1 MRVETPC
8 ETCAA
13 PCCRKYTVTIS
24 GHDAY
29 RLSAGLRVPMRAF
42 AEMCWSRERDATH
55 RILLEPGTD
64 GERHWYRIALRQ
76 VPDIAES
83 SDAPSRAASASS
95 GWRCVFLVSLDG
107 LGRCGVYS
115 QRPSVCRAYPTQ
127 LEDDLVQL
135 RSTPYCPPGGWQLDA
150 MDLPSFRAEL
160 VEKRRQ
166 HALYDGLVEAW
177 NERVVSEH
185 ADLRVRDFFAF
196 LEAAFGELARR
207 GRAPLST
214 AEEPPQGAD
223 DGPVDDLEAA
233 LRVALPMAA
242 T

>member
-107 LGRCGVYS
+107 L
-115 QRPSVCRAYPTQ
+115 
-127 LEDDLVQL
+127 
-135 RSTPYCPPGGWQLDA
+135 
-150 MDLPSFRAEL
+150 
-160 VEKRRQ
+160 
-166 HALYDGLVEAW
+166 VEAW

-196 LEAAFGELARR
+196 LEAAYGESARR

-214 AEEPPQGAD
+214 AEEPPQGAG

-233 LRVALPMAA
+233 LRVALPMPA

>member
-8 ETCAA
+8 EACAA
-13 PCCRKYTVTIS
+13 PCCRNYTVTIS

-29 RLSAGLRVPMRAF
+29 RLSDGLRVPMRAF

-55 RILLEPGTD
+55 RILLDPGTD
-64 GERHWYRIALRQ
+64 GERHWYRVALRQ
-76 VPDIAES
+76 VPDVAES
-83 SDAPSRAASASS
+83 SDAPGPSAAS
-95 GWRCVFLVSLDG
+95 GWRCVFLVSLGG
-107 LGRCGVYS
+107 LGRCGVYD

-150 MDLPSFRAEL
+150 MDLPYFHAEL

-166 HALYDGLVEAW
+166 HALYDGLIQAW

-196 LEAAFGELARR
+196 LEAAYGELARR
-207 GRAPLST
+207 GRAALST
-214 AEEPPQGAD
+214 ADEPLQSAD
-223 DGPVDDLEAA
+223 VGPADELEAA
-233 LRVALPMAA
+233 LRVALPMPS